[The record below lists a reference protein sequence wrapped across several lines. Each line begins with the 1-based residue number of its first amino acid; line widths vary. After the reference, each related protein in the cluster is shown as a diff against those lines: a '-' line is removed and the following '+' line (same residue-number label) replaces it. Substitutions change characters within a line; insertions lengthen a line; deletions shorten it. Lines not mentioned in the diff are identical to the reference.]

1 MEPNNT
7 EILFEVVSGVLEAQ
21 AFMFA
26 DAAEKGDIPP
36 RDGEYYQAKMTFVG
50 PFRGT
55 MALTVPMEMCTEM
68 AANVLGLDMDDEQ
81 AEEGAQDALKE
92 LLNVACGQ
100 VLTELAG
107 EEPVFD
113 LTVPAVTVMDDE
125 TWDALTHDEN
135 VAAMLVDERPLLT
148 GLWIE
153 ES

>member
-7 EILFEVVSGVLEAQ
+7 EMLFQVVSGVLEAQ

-26 DAAEKGDIPP
+26 DPADKDEIPP
-36 RDGEYYQAKMTFVG
+36 REGQYYHVKMAFSG
-50 PFRGT
+50 PFRGA
-55 MALTVPMEMCTEM
+55 MALTVPVDMCTEM
-68 AANVLGLDMDDEQ
+68 AANVLGLDMDDDQ
-81 AEEGAQDALKE
+81 AEESAQDALKE

-113 LTVPAVTVMDDE
+113 LTVPVVTAMDDE
-125 TWDALTHDEN
+125 TWDGLTQDEHVEAL
-135 VAAMLVDERPLLT
+135 LVDDRPLLT